1 MKIIS
6 WNINGLRSLLKKNYL
21 DELISNEDPDI
32 LCLSET
38 KLSSPDIDEVI
49 NTRFNQYKYRYWHIS
64 PIKKGYSGTAI
75 LMKEKPEKII
85 YGLKYK
91 NHEYDNEGRLI
102 TLKFN
107 NFYLIN
113 IYTPNSGE
121 ALNRLDERINV
132 WDLYFRKYIN
142 KLQKKNPVIICGDLN
157 VAHKEID
164 IKNPKTNLKSA
175 GFTIEERNSF
185 DILLNTCK
193 LLDIYREI
201 NNDKIEYTYWSAR
214 QNSRI
219 KNIGWRI
226 DYFLIS
232 KYLKNNI
239 KDINILSNIFGSDHA
254 PIKLIINI

>member
-6 WNINGLRSLLKKNYL
+6 WNINGLRSLLKKKYL
-21 DELISNEDPDI
+21 DELIYEENPDI

-38 KLSSPDIDEVI
+38 KISSSNIDEDI
-49 NTRFNQYKYRYWHIS
+49 YIRFNQYNYRYWHIS
-64 PIKKGYSGTAI
+64 LLKKGYSGTAI

-91 NHEYDNEGRLI
+91 NHEYDTEGRLI

-113 IYTPNSGE
+113 VYTPNSGE

-132 WDLYFRKYIN
+132 WDLYFRKYIS

-157 VAHKEID
+157 VAHNEID
-164 IKNPKTNLKSA
+164 IKNPKSNLKSA
-175 GFTIEERNSF
+175 GFTIEERKSF
-185 DILLNTCK
+185 DILLKECD

-201 NNDKIEYTYWSAR
+201 YNDKIEYTYWSAR
-214 QNSRI
+214 RNCRLRD
-219 KNIGWRI
+219 IGWRI

-232 KYLKNNI
+232 KYLKNNV
-239 KDINILSNIFGSDHA
+239 KNINILGNIFGSDHA